1 MSYILDR
8 FVPLVTF
15 GDSAEPLLLPPYDV
29 ASTIEPGAVAA
40 QYVQTVMGG
49 QFDGLGNADAHSI
62 SQVIR
67 HSATFAQF
75 SPADLE
81 ERQIAIDRQLGRSGR
96 LWRKWRASLTQQWC
110 YARFTS
116 LEGESAPG
124 QMVYQPVVM
133 EFTRTSPWFAEL
145 ASTQQVVL
153 GVTPYSFVVTRD
165 VAANAPVFDAV
176 ITVTAQG
183 VGVTDLVIE
192 NTTNGSYIRFTGAT
206 IAVGKSLVIDSGAGT
221 VKNDGVD
228 AIAYFSLGASHAIP
242 DWLRLE
248 AGASVNTIRVTRAGG
263 GSNSTIR
270 IDWYEAWK

>member
-1 MSYILDR
+1 MSYVLDR

-81 ERQIAIDRQLGRSGR
+81 ERQIAIDRQLGRAGR
-96 LWRKWRASLTQQWC
+96 LWRKWRASLALQWC

-124 QMVYQPVVM
+124 QMVYQPIVM

-165 VAANAPVFDAV
+165 VAANAPVFDAI

-183 VGVTDLVIE
+183 VGITDLVVE

-206 IAVGKSLVIDSGAGT
+206 IAVGKSLVIDCGAGT
-221 VKNDGVD
+221 VKNDGAN
-228 AIAYFSLGASHAIP
+228 AIAYFSLGAGHAIP

-248 AGASVNTIRVTRAGG
+248 AGGSVNTIRVTRTGG

-270 IDWYEAWK
+270 FDFYEAWK

>member
-81 ERQIAIDRQLGRSGR
+81 ERQIAIDRQLGRAGR
-96 LWRKWRASLTQQWC
+96 LWRKWRASLAQQWC

-133 EFTRTSPWFAEL
+133 EFTRTSPWFAESP
-145 ASTQQVVL
+145 STQQVTL
-153 GVTPYSFVVTRD
+153 GVTPYSFVVTRN

-183 VGVTDLVIE
+183 VGITDLVIE
-192 NTTNGSYIRFTGAT
+192 NLANGSYLRFTGTSITAGT
-206 IAVGKSLVIDSGAGT
+206 SLVIDCGAGT
-221 VKNDGVD
+221 VTNNGAN
-228 AIAYFSLGASHAIP
+228 AIRYLSLGAGHAIP
-242 DWLRLE
+242 DWFRLE
-248 AGASVNTIRVTRAGG
+248 AILSQQVRVTRAGG
-263 GSNSTIR
+263 NNNSTIKFEF
-270 IDWYEAWK
+270 YEAWR